1 MVRNVLSD
9 SELVKLYCTHVI
21 PLYGSVMLILRWW
34 YDYLFFLAYIWIE
47 NSSDSDDL
55 LLTQMVIQC
64 NTEVND
70 EGENVEDEEDDASFV
85 EISDYGTN

>member
-1 MVRNVLSD
+1 MRKLLRYSN
-9 SELVKLYCTHVI
+9 LVKFYCIHVI

>member
-1 MVRNVLSD
+1 
-9 SELVKLYCTHVI
+9 
-21 PLYGSVMLILRWW
+21 
-34 YDYLFFLAYIWIE
+34 
-47 NSSDSDDL
+47 
-55 LLTQMVIQC
+55 MVIQC